1 MRNLI
6 VLLLT
11 AACVGCGNSTTGSSD
26 DQPKGVVLLRYN
38 PGSESTTQREEGFL
52 KALKDNFPEVNVI
65 SSDQYSGTT
74 GESSV
79 AKASQILIKF
89 GDRIEGIFAV
99 CEPNANGT
107 LKALENADMAKR
119 VYFVGFD
126 PNERMVQAMREGKMH
141 GIVLQDPVKMG
152 YLAVKT
158 MVTHLEGEKVE
169 KRISTGE
176 YLATPENMDTD
187 EMKRLLNPPKFSGTA
202 NVPADPKYRI
212 AVIPKGTTHEFWLS
226 VHYGAQQAADELGH
240 VEILWLGPQNEGH
253 VSEQIKITQ
262 SFAAKGVHGICL
274 APNDSQSL
282 VGAVRE
288 AKEKGVPTVIY
299 DSGLD
304 ADPELYVS
312 YVSTDNFVGGQ
323 LAGKRLGE
331 LLTETSPAE

>member
-1 MRNLI
+1 VIRNFLA
-6 VLLLT
+6 LLLIAT
-11 AACVGCGNSTTGSSD
+11 CAGCGNSSSGG
-26 DQPKGVVLLRYN
+26 PPGVVLLRYN

-52 KALKDNFPEVNVI
+52 KELKEKFPEINVL

-79 AKASQILIKF
+79 VKATQIIKKY

-107 LKALENADMAKR
+107 LRALENADMAKH
-119 VYFVGFD
+119 VILVGFD
-126 PNERMVQAMREGKMH
+126 PNDKMVLAMREGKIH
-141 GIVLQDPVKMG
+141 SIVLQDPVKMG

-158 MVTHLEGEKVE
+158 LVAHLNGQPVE

-187 EMKRLLNPPKFSGTA
+187 EMKRLLNPPKFSGAA
-202 NVPADPKYRI
+202 NVPANPKYRI
-212 AVIPKGTTHEFWLS
+212 AVIPKGTTHDFWLS
-226 VHYGAQQAADELGH
+226 VHYGAQQAADELGN
-240 VEILWLGPQNEGH
+240 VEILWLGPQNEGN
-253 VSEQIKITQ
+253 VSDQIKITQ

-288 AKEKGVPTVIY
+288 AKEKGIPTVIY

-304 ADPELYVS
+304 AEPDLYVS
-312 YVSTDNFVGGQ
+312 YVATDNFVGGQ
-323 LAGKRLGE
+323 LAGKRMGE
-331 LLTETSPAE
+331 LLTAKKPAE